1 MVGRQCVKDL
11 GDARSR
17 NDDLCLSAR
26 ESAQWSRDEH
36 GDSRVVLHD
45 VTPTQAN
52 VSRDPTARS
61 SGSAIRRRSR

>member
-1 MVGRQCVKDL
+1 MGGLQCVKDL

-26 ESAQWSRDEH
+26 ESAQWSRDKH
-36 GDSRVVLHD
+36 GYSRVVLHD
-45 VTPTQAN
+45 VTPTQVN
-52 VSRDPTARS
+52 VSRDPTSRS